1 MKNHHSEVHTC
12 HSEFDSESTKEMLK
26 QVQHDNAEYQKDI
39 ESVLSLN
46 CDFSVLKSKTILI
59 TGATGLI
66 GKVLVDMLVFLSEKF
81 NLNLNLILVSQSVE
95 NHTEKKSNA
104 VLTFI
109 KCDIANENLENIIL
123 NSFQNQKNQ
132 KIDYIFHLASTTHP
146 SDYAKYPIE
155 TILTNVNGT
164 KSLLEIASKNFPC
177 RFILASSVEVYG
189 DDKKN
194 RADGFSETDFGYL
207 DCNTTRACYN
217 EAKRL
222 CETLCQAYKSEKNCD
237 VVIARLARSY
247 GPTLKKGD
255 TKALSQFIHKGIAG
269 ENIVLKSEGIQ
280 FYSYIY
286 SADATS
292 ALIFLM
298 INGRN
303 GEAYNVA
310 DKNSNVHLKDL
321 AELVAKNC
329 GVKVVF
335 DIPDEAEK
343 SGYSKAVRAVL
354 NPMKIN
360 SLGWHAKVGIEE
372 GIKRTIEIMRGE
384 K

>member
-1 MKNHHSEVHTC
+1 MAKV
-12 HSEFDSESTKEMLK
+12 KE
-26 QVQHDNAEYQKDI
+26 NSADI
-39 ESVLSLN
+39 ESVLDLN
-46 CDFSVLKSKTILI
+46 CDFSVLKNKSILI

-66 GKVLVDMLVFLSEKF
+66 GSVLVDMLLFLAEKF
-81 NLNLNLILVSQSVE
+81 DLNLNLILVSRSVE

-109 KCDIANENLENIIL
+109 KCDIANENILEKIRNCHSEL
-123 NSFQNQKNQ
+123 VSESQNVECE

-164 KSLLEIASKNFPC
+164 KYLLELATKNLPC
-177 RFILASSVEVYG
+177 RFLLASSVEVYG
-189 DDKKN
+189 DDREN

-222 CETLCQAYKSEKNCD
+222 SETLCQSYKSEKNCD

-247 GPTLKKGD
+247 GPTLKKDD

-269 ENIVLKSEGIQ
+269 KNIVLKSEGNQ

-286 SADATS
+286 SADAAS

-298 INGRN
+298 LKGEN

-321 AELVAKNC
+321 AELVAKTC

-335 DIPDEAEK
+335 DIADEAEK

-354 NPMKIN
+354 NPEKFGLI
-360 SLGWHAKVGIEE
+360 GWKAQVGIED
-372 GIKRTIEIMRGE
+372 GIRRTIEIMRGE